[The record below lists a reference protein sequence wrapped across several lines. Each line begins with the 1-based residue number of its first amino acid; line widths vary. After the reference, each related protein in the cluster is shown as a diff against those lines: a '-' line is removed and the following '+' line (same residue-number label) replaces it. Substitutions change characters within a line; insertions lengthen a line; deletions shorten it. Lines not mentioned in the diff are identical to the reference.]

1 MVASC
6 LFQIRSKE
14 RLTVITARVSV
25 PKRQKRQSACFPL
38 HVRNDAALWKHASLQ
53 AALAANTATVAALIQ
68 AGREKSPTEPA
79 ITEAVLEQ
87 VL

>member
-6 LFQIRSKE
+6 LLQIRSKE
-14 RLTVITARVSV
+14 RDTVIAAMMSV

-53 AALAANTATVAALIQ
+53 AALAANTTTVAALIQ
-68 AGREKSPTEPA
+68 AGREQAPTEPA
-79 ITEAVLEQ
+79 ITEAILEQ
-87 VL
+87 VV